1 MVAMSEQH
9 SDEKDDG
16 ESDQKR
22 RGLFVTDAELIRR
35 LGVPEK
41 IARGALRALDNMG
54 GRHSGFP
61 QKNKL
66 WGNRRYWPAV
76 RQYFDAQYGVARRSA
91 EVAPRH
97 IPGIITAAVRRERVK
112 DDFDLRNYKS
122 IFDK

>member
-1 MVAMSEQH
+1 MSQQH
-9 SDEKDDG
+9 ADEKDDR
-16 ESDQKR
+16 ESDQKHP
-22 RGLFVTDAELIRR
+22 GLFVTDAELIRR

-41 IARGALRALDNMG
+41 IARDALRALDAQRG
-54 GRHSGFP
+54 SGFP

-76 RQYFDAQYGVARRSA
+76 RQYFDAQHGVARRSA

-97 IPGIITAAVRRERVK
+97 IPGSITAAVRREREK